1 MTSAKR
7 VQVIEVFADIWCPF
21 THVGLKLVAGHL
33 RERGREDVTIR
44 VRSWPLEW
52 VNGRSMDPNA
62 TLDHI
67 SELRDQVSTDFFVGF
82 DPSRF
87 PHSTLPVLAL
97 VARAYGVELT
107 LGQALSFAVRD
118 WLFERGLDVSEPD
131 TLGALARSFRLETP
145 DPDDYATVV
154 SDWKEG
160 RRRDVAGSPHFFC
173 AGMSVFCPSLE
184 ISKNPQSGGRAIRT
198 NLSRLQAFLDRCLST
213 EGSNTKDTSFGDSD
227 DEREES
233 SEPRRC

>member
-1 MTSAKR
+1 MTSVKP

-21 THVGLKLVAGHL
+21 THVGLKLVAGQL
-33 RERGREDVTIR
+33 RERGREDVGIR

-52 VNGRSMDPNA
+52 VNGRPMDPNA

-67 SELRDQVSTDFFVGF
+67 NELRGHVASELFVGF
-82 DPSRF
+82 DASSF
-87 PHSTLPVLAL
+87 PHSTVPVLAL
-97 VARAYGVELT
+97 VACAYRAELKM
-107 LGQALSFAVRD
+107 GQALSFEVRD

-131 TLGALARSFRLETP
+131 TLADLSRSFGLGLP

-173 AGMSVFCPSLE
+173 AGTSVFCPSLQ
-184 ISKNPQSGGRAIRT
+184 ISKNPLSGDTTIQT
-198 NLSRLQAFLDRCLST
+198 NLSRLQAFLDRCLSM
-213 EGSNTKDTSFGDSD
+213 EAQNAPAD
-227 DEREES
+227 
-233 SEPRRC
+233 